1 MVSSYNSHTILCG
14 IGIYNFCKIL
24 ENVLEIKTTLIF
36 RPNMQSYCIS
46 VRETNVFLKMEHI
59 KYILQHL
66 NEVVL
71 EYLWFQ
77 YKLCVVL
84 QELVCIYVP
93 KLIGTR

>member
-1 MVSSYNSHTILCG
+1 MWNWHLQFLQNIRKCTGDKNHSY
-14 IGIYNFCKIL
+14 F
-24 ENVLEIKTTLIF
+24 
-36 RPNMQSYCIS
+36 PNMLSYCIS

-84 QELVCIYVP
+84 
-93 KLIGTR
+93 